1 MLNIYKIYMEDTT
14 TGDCFA
20 VHVPAKNQKA
30 AESYVEGNGEIIKV
44 KDVTDDAPICVNRVA
59 EALQVAH
66 FGQVEIDIITRALSF
81 TLKNTI

>member
-1 MLNIYKIYMEDTT
+1 MLNIYKIYMEDTV

-30 AESYVEGNGEIIKV
+30 AEAYVDGNGEIIKV
-44 KDVTDDAPICVNRVA
+44 KDITEDAPICVDRVA
-59 EALQVAH
+59 EALQAAH
-66 FGQVEIDIITRALSF
+66 FGQTEIDIITRALNF